1 MNAVAS
7 VLIAD
12 PIHASGRQI
21 LDGDDR
27 FRVDIETE
35 LDEKALMERIGD
47 YDALIVRSKT
57 KVTKPVIEAATR
69 LRAIGRAGIGVDNI
83 DIPSATQRGIVV
95 FNTPDS
101 NATTTA
107 ELAIAHLMSLSRNLP
122 RADRA
127 VRAGDWKPSRYS
139 GVELSGKT
147 IGVIGFGTIGRLV
160 AERCVA
166 LKMRVIAHDPFV
178 APEIMAEHGADGA
191 DLEKLLAEVDYV
203 TLHCP
208 LSEKTRHLLDGPRLS
223 TMKLGARVINCA
235 RGGLVD
241 ETALFEA
248 LQSGHLAGAALDVFE
263 TEPPSG
269 SPLLELNNVVLTPHL
284 GASTEEAQKA
294 VSLRIAEDMINF
306 LTTGAAETAVNLP
319 RVSSDQLSQTVPYQ
333 KLAFAL
339 GRLVGSLC
347 EGPISRL
354 DVRLFGR
361 VVELDSR
368 PVTAEAL
375 VGVLSQRMTG
385 RVNRVNAGHLAKSQG
400 IELTESKTE
409 EARDFLSLLE
419 ISAECCGKTSTVA
432 GTLLGGSRARLVRID
447 GYDVEAVPEGA
458 FLFTR
463 HQDEPGVVGA
473 LGSILGREK
482 INISRMQVG
491 IGEDPTMAIAL
502 ISISAPLP
510 EAAMEEIRSLEPI
523 KQVVSFEL

>member
-57 KVTKPVIEAATR
+57 KVTQPVIEAATR

-178 APEIMAEHGADGA
+178 APEIMAEHGAEGVG
-191 DLEKLLAEVDYV
+191 LEKLLAEADYV

-223 TMKLGARVINCA
+223 AMKPGARVINCA

-241 ETALFEA
+241 ETALFDA

-263 TEPPSG
+263 
-269 SPLLELNNVVLTPHL
+269 
-284 GASTEEAQKA
+284 
-294 VSLRIAEDMINF
+294 
-306 LTTGAAETAVNLP
+306 
-319 RVSSDQLSQTVPYQ
+319 
-333 KLAFAL
+333 
-339 GRLVGSLC
+339 
-347 EGPISRL
+347 
-354 DVRLFGR
+354 
-361 VVELDSR
+361 
-368 PVTAEAL
+368 
-375 VGVLSQRMTG
+375 
-385 RVNRVNAGHLAKSQG
+385 
-400 IELTESKTE
+400 
-409 EARDFLSLLE
+409 
-419 ISAECCGKTSTVA
+419 
-432 GTLLGGSRARLVRID
+432 
-447 GYDVEAVPEGA
+447 
-458 FLFTR
+458 
-463 HQDEPGVVGA
+463 
-473 LGSILGREK
+473 
-482 INISRMQVG
+482 
-491 IGEDPTMAIAL
+491 
-502 ISISAPLP
+502 
-510 EAAMEEIRSLEPI
+510 
-523 KQVVSFEL
+523 